1 MLGRHPHYLP
11 EPISI
16 FMSLPEWTI
25 PVLIGIDV
33 LVFLYGIRMAVI
45 GKKTYGWFLALA
57 FLLFCLKEALP
68 YNGVALSTPVA
79 LVFTIAGIAS
89 ALFAFYL
96 IAKSLPS

>member
-1 MLGRHPHYLP
+1 MTLP
-11 EPISI
+11 AWVTPI
-16 FMSLPEWTI
+16 
-25 PVLIGIDV
+25 LIGIDV
-33 LVFLYGIRMAVI
+33 LIFLYGIRMAMI

-68 YNGVALSTPVA
+68 YNGMALSTTVA
-79 LVFTIAGIAS
+79 LVLTIAGLAS

>member
-1 MLGRHPHYLP
+1 M
-11 EPISI
+11 I
-16 FMSLPEWTI
+16 LPEWAM

-33 LVFLYGIRMAVI
+33 LVFLYGIRIAVI

-68 YNGVALSTPVA
+68 YNGIAMSVPVA
-79 LVFTIAGIAS
+79 LGITLAGIVS

-96 IAKSLPS
+96 IAKGLPL

>member
-1 MLGRHPHYLP
+1 MTLP
-11 EPISI
+11 AWVTPI
-16 FMSLPEWTI
+16 
-25 PVLIGIDV
+25 LIGIDV
-33 LVFLYGIRMAVI
+33 LIFLYGIRMAVI

-68 YNGVALSTPVA
+68 YNGMALSTTVA
-79 LVFTIAGIAS
+79 LVLTIAGLAS